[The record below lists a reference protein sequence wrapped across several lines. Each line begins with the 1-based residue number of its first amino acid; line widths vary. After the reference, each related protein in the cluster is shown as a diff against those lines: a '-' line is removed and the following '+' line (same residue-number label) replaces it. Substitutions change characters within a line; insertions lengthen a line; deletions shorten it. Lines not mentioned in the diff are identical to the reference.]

1 MKKIIIAAMAAAA
14 AFTSY
19 GKSPLTLM
27 SYKIHNGVGID
38 NVTDYNRIGQ
48 MIKSHQPDIVAIQEI
63 DSMTTRSESRY
74 VLGEIAETA
83 GMNGYYAPAINFKG
97 GKYGI
102 GLLCKEKPQK
112 IRRFALPGSEE
123 SRALIIAEFPDY
135 AFACTHLSLT
145 EADRE
150 ASIEIINSLAQE
162 YQMPFFIAG
171 DFNAKP
177 DSKFYSLFTKTFSPL
192 NNPDD
197 ATFPAAK
204 PNITID
210 YIMSYIPTD
219 NQVET
224 KQAEVI
230 NEPKMSDHRPVIA
243 KIYLH

>member
-1 MKKIIIAAMAAAA
+1 
-14 AFTSY
+14 
-19 GKSPLTLM
+19 
-27 SYKIHNGVGID
+27 
-38 NVTDYNRIGQ
+38 
-48 MIKSHQPDIVAIQEI
+48 
-63 DSMTTRSESRY
+63 
-74 VLGEIAETA
+74 
-83 GMNGYYAPAINFKG
+83 
-97 GKYGI
+97 
-102 GLLCKEKPQK
+102 
-112 IRRFALPGSEE
+112 
-123 SRALIIAEFPDY
+123 
-135 AFACTHLSLT
+135 
-145 EADRE
+145 
-150 ASIEIINSLAQE
+150 
-162 YQMPFFIAG
+162 MPFFIAG